1 VGIAVAENVERGWRE
16 VRLETLV
23 DLSLAMG
30 GVRDEEGLVEEVLHR
45 AVGTLDAR
53 AGSVIT
59 LAEDGR
65 PALVRAVGIHSPVER
80 LQRVLGPERWKR
92 LVGGEAV
99 LGPSADPAAREVL
112 AAPLVWEGRVLGAV
126 ALLDREVR
134 GGAGAFTPEDERF
147 LRSLASLAAA
157 AIWTSRTFAAVE
169 RERQLLEEENLRLR
183 ELQGSEG
190 FVGESPAIRRVLEV
204 ARRVAA
210 TDASVM
216 IRGESGVGKERL
228 ARLIHR
234 LSPRRSGPFVPLDC
248 TALPESLL
256 EAELFGIEEGV
267 ATGVRR
273 RLGKLELASGGTLF
287 LDEVGDLALTL
298 QAKLL
303 RVVQERELERVGGR
317 QRIPLDVRLVTATHR
332 PLEAMVEEGTFRR
345 DLYFRLRVVV
355 IELPPLRRRPT
366 DIPLL
371 ARHFLALYGARF
383 GRPELRLS
391 AGALS
396 RLMSHPWPGNVR
408 ELENVIQAA
417 VALAPRTVIEA
428 DDLPLERPGQEEEL
442 PALAPLWE
450 VERRHILRVLE
461 AVGGSRSRAARLL
474 GIDRSTLYRKL
485 RRIASS
491 DAKCNIRQH
500 TDCE

>member
-1 VGIAVAENVERGWRE
+1 
-16 VRLETLV
+16 
-23 DLSLAMG
+23 M
-30 GVRDEEGLVEEVLHR
+30 
-45 AVGTLDAR
+45 
-53 AGSVIT
+53 
-59 LAEDGR
+59 
-65 PALVRAVGIHSPVER
+65 
-80 LQRVLGPERWKR
+80 
-92 LVGGEAV
+92 AV
-99 LGPSADPAAREVL
+99 LDKETREGP
-112 AAPLVWEGRVLGAV
+112 
-126 ALLDREVR
+126 
-134 GGAGAFTPEDERF
+134 GAFSPEDERF

-183 ELQGSEG
+183 ELAGSEG
-190 FVGESPAIRRVLEV
+190 FIGDSPAIRRVLEV
-204 ARRVAA
+204 ARRAA
-210 TDASVM
+210 VTDASVM

-234 LSPRRSGPFVPLDC
+234 LSPRRDGPFVPLDC

-273 RLGKLELASGGTLF
+273 RLGKLELATGGTLF

-317 QRIPLDVRLVTATHR
+317 QRIPLDVRLITATHR
-332 PLEAMVEEGTFRR
+332 PLETMVEEGSFRR

-355 IELPPLRRRPT
+355 IELPPLRERPT

-371 ARHFLALYGARF
+371 ARHFLALYGSRF
-383 GRPELRLS
+383 GRPDLRLS
-391 AGALS
+391 AGALA
-396 RLMSHPWPGNVR
+396 RLLSHPWPGNVR

-417 VALAPRTVIEA
+417 VALAPRPVIEA
-428 DDLPLERPGQEEEL
+428 DDLPLGEPAGEDEGS
-442 PALAPLWE
+442 ALAPLRE

-485 RRIASS
+485 RQFASE
-491 DAKCNIRQH
+491 DAERDARDPASQR
-500 TDCE
+500 